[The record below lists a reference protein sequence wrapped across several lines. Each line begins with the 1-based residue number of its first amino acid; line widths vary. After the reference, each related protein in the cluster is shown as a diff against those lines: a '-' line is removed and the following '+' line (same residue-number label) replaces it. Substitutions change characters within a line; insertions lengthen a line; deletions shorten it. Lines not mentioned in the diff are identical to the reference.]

1 MFLSELK
8 QNVSRLN
15 GIGKTAASDLAH
27 LGIHSI
33 GNLLTHYPLRY
44 DDRMTPRPLSMA
56 GEGVTVNTRAT
67 VVAHDWI
74 GHGRKKALKVLV
86 EDNTATASLLCFGR
100 NFLERRLA
108 IGTEIF
114 LSGSFLYKYG
124 ELQTGAFDFEE
135 VSDHPSDF
143 GIVLPVYPL
152 SGSLQ
157 QKTLR
162 KAIRQ
167 ALNDWALNIDSELP
181 PSLLK
186 EYNLPEKSQA
196 LRQIHLPR
204 HMAETEKA
212 REALIRE
219 ELLHLQLTIGRHS
232 LVQRA
237 GKQSHPPL
245 PRTLMERFVSSLPF
259 PLTDDQGKAVEQII
273 EDMNSGRIM
282 NRLVQGEV
290 GSGKT
295 LVAFIAALPVIES
308 GGQVAMMAPTELL
321 ARQHGENAARLLEPL
336 GVRLAFLSGQIG
348 AEERQL
354 LLKELHEG
362 RIDLILGTHALFTED
377 VLFKELRLVI
387 VDEQHRFGV
396 KQRLSLAEKG
406 DKPDL
411 LLMTATPI
419 PRTLSLTAFGDL
431 DISSIKTMPRG
442 RKPIITHLAKKGN
455 EFKVYDFV
463 HGELAKGRQA
473 YFVYPLIEQSEKLTL
488 KDAESMFRFIDEKAF
503 PTYRCALIHSRIGEE
518 EKRASMAA
526 FSKGEVHIL
535 VATSV
540 VEVGVDIPN
549 ATVMVVEQAERFGLS
564 ALHQLRGRVGRGEHQ
579 SYCFLVFDE
588 GLTEEGKQR
597 MMIMKEHGD
606 GFMIAEEDLKL
617 RGMGDIAGCRQSGF
631 MKFSIADLTRDRD
644 LLLWARDRAEIIL
657 TKDPGLLSE
666 ENTSLRELFHR
677 SPPFDTELI
686 SQG

>member
-1 MFLSELK
+1 MSELK

-33 GNLLTHYPLRY
+33 GNLLTHYPVRY

-56 GEGVTVNTRAT
+56 SEGEAVNTRAT

-74 GHGRKKALKVLV
+74 GHGRKRALKVLV
-86 EDNTATASLLCFGR
+86 EDGTATASLLCFGR

-108 IGTEIF
+108 VGTEIF

-143 GIVLPVYPL
+143 GMVLPVYPL

-204 HMAETEKA
+204 HLAEVDKA

-219 ELLHLQLTIGRHS
+219 ELLHLQLTIGRNAQVH
-232 LVQRA
+232 RA
-237 GKQSHPPL
+237 GKQTRPPL
-245 PRTLMERFVSSLPF
+245 PRTLMDKFVSSLPF
-259 PLTDDQGKAVEQII
+259 ALTDDQGKAVEQII
-273 EDMNSGRIM
+273 EDMDGGRIM

-295 LVAFIAALPVIES
+295 LVAFITALPVIES

-321 ARQHGENAARLLEPL
+321 ARQHGENAAKLLEPL

-348 AEERQL
+348 TEERQL

-406 DKPDL
+406 NKPDL

-473 YFVYPLIEQSEKLTL
+473 YFVYPLIEQSDKLTL

-503 PTYRCALIHSRIGEE
+503 PSYRCALIHSRIGEE

-526 FSKGEVHIL
+526 FSRGEVNIL

-540 VEVGVDIPN
+540 VEVGVDVPN

-588 GLTEEGKQR
+588 GLTDEGKQR

-631 MKFSIADLTRDRD
+631 MKLSIADLTRDRD
-644 LLLWARDRAEIIL
+644 LLLWARDKAESIL
-657 TKDPGLLSE
+657 IGDPGLLSE
-666 ENTSLRELFHR
+666 ENASLRELFHR
-677 SPPFDTELI
+677 SPPFDIELI

>member
-1 MFLSELK
+1 MYLSELK

-15 GIGKTAASDLAH
+15 GIGKTAASDLAN
-27 LGIHSI
+27 LGIHTI
-33 GNLLTHYPLRY
+33 GSLLTHYPIRY
-44 DDRMTPRPLSMA
+44 DDRKTPRPLA
-56 GEGVTVNTRAT
+56 EAADGVTINTRAT
-67 VVAHDWI
+67 VIGHDWI
-74 GHGRKKALKVLV
+74 GHGRKRALKVII
-86 EDNTATASLLCFGR
+86 EDGMATGALLCFGR
-100 NFLERRLA
+100 NFLERRLSV
-108 IGTEIF
+108 GTEIF
-114 LSGSFLYKYG
+114 LSACFTRKYG

-135 VSDHPSDF
+135 VSDNPKDF
-143 GIVLPVYPL
+143 GQILPVYPL

-157 QKTLR
+157 QKSLR

-181 PSLLK
+181 PSLLQ
-186 EYNLPEKSQA
+186 EYGLPEKSQA

-204 HMAETEKA
+204 NMTEAGAA

-219 ELLHLQLTIGRHS
+219 ELFHLQLTIGRNALEHR
-232 LVQRA
+232 Q
-237 GKQSHPPL
+237 GKLTYPSL
-245 PRTLMERFVSSLPF
+245 PRALRDSFISNLPF
-259 PLTDDQGKAVEQII
+259 SLTEDQAKTVESIFA
-273 EDMNSGRIM
+273 DMESDRIM

-295 LVAFIAALPVIES
+295 LVAFISALPVIES

-321 ARQHGENAARLLEPL
+321 ARQHGENAARMLEPL

-354 LLKELHEG
+354 LLKELREG

-377 VLFKELRLVI
+377 VQFKQLRLVI

-406 DKPDL
+406 DRPDL

-431 DISSIKTMPRG
+431 DISSIKTMPMG

-463 HGELAKGRQA
+463 HGELSRGRQA
-473 YFVYPLIEQSEKLTL
+473 YFVYPLIEQSDKLTL
-488 KDAESMFRFIDEKAF
+488 KDAETMFAFIEEKAF
-503 PTYRCALIHSRIGEE
+503 PGYRCALIHSRIGED
-518 EKRASMAA
+518 EKRRSMEA
-526 FSKGEVHIL
+526 FRKGDVDIL

-540 VEVGVDIPN
+540 VEVGVDVPN
-549 ATVMVVEQAERFGLS
+549 ATVMVIEQAERFGLS
-564 ALHQLRGRVGRGEHQ
+564 ALHQLRGRVGRGDNQ

-597 MMIMKEHGD
+597 MMIMKEHCD
-606 GFMIAEEDLKL
+606 GFRIAEEDLKL

-631 MKFSIADLTRDRD
+631 MKLSIADLTRDREI
-644 LLLWARDRAEIIL
+644 LLWARDLTERIL
-657 TKDPGLLSE
+657 KEDPGLLSE
-666 ENTSLRELFHR
+666 DNAPVRELFHR
-677 SPPFDTELI
+677 SPPFDQELI